1 MGHMQ
6 TKIFATSLA
15 LMCFSFSSNVLAVT
29 RGPASPAVISA
40 AKAEIARGSSET
52 ACSIY
57 VKRVLNRAGFGVQ
70 GFMANDFGAQARK
83 YMSSWSVKPFYAGS
97 EGRANLRSFLNSSPN
112 NTAFVAQW
120 IRSGRS
126 GHIAVIVKEANN
138 LFRIYQAQQGLS
150 RPHSKQVSVD
160 GLLYAR
166 NSYGDRSNMR
176 VYFQ

>member
-1 MGHMQ
+1 MKPMQ
-6 TKIFATSLA
+6 TKILATAMAIL
-15 LMCFSFSSNVLAVT
+15 CFSVSNQASAVV
-29 RGPASPAVISA
+29 RGPASPAVIAA
-40 AKAEIARGSSET
+40 AKAEIARGSDET

-57 VKRVLNRAGFGVQ
+57 VKRVLNRADFGVQ
-70 GFMANDFGAQARK
+70 GFMANEFGAQARR

-97 EGRANLRSFLNSSPN
+97 DGRTNLRSFLNSAPN

-126 GHIAVIVKEANN
+126 GHIAVVVKEANN
-138 LFRIYQAQQGLS
+138 LFRIYQAQLGLS
-150 RPHSKQVSVD
+150 RPHSKQVGID

-176 VYFQ
+176 LYFQ